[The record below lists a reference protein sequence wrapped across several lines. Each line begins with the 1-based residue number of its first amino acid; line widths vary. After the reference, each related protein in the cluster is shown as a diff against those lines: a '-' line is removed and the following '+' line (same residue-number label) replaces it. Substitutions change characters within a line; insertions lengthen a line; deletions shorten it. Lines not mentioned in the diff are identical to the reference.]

1 MGRVEVSSMV
11 IYMVGVEVRLEI
23 GLVVLWVGV

>member
-1 MGRVEVSSMV
+1 MHRVEVSSMV
-11 IYMVGVEVRLEI
+11 RYMVGVDERLEI